1 LLNKK
6 IKKLK
11 KRRRRR
17 RRRRGGEMLGVPNV
31 LPRDGYQD
39 DMELIHWR

>member
-6 IKKLK
+6 NKKNKKIK

-17 RRRRGGEMLGVPNV
+17 RGEMLGVPNV

>member
-1 LLNKK
+1 LLKK
-6 IKKLK
+6 KKKKK

-17 RRRRGGEMLGVPNV
+17 RRREMLGVPNI

-39 DMELIHWR
+39 DVRLIHWR